1 MVIDD
6 KRCTNCPTE
15 AILEQL
21 QLLPSVSSAEIERKD
36 FSDDGMEAYLKDNNI
51 TTLPLIVFSTNNFD
65 VSADPA
71 QLDQNGQT
79 APKVNTFLEA
89 LPG

>member
-1 MVIDD
+1 
-6 KRCTNCPTE
+6 
-15 AILEQL
+15 
-21 QLLPSVSSAEIERKD
+21 
-36 FSDDGMEAYLKDNNI
+36 MEAYLKDNNI

-71 QLDQNGQT
+71 QLDQNGQP